1 MNIIDNYKRKQKIRN
16 MSIVMFSITLAIL
29 FSTILNQTWFWLSI
43 KSSVL
48 ESSWIKKNTNE
59 KSDLYIEK
67 NNATSNNIFSIK
79 NSNDLV
85 WVKSISLSIF
95 YNDENINLESK
106 ILKIDWWEM
115 IDLTKNNWYNTILIN
130 FKNTTNIKK
139 NEEIIQLVMKKNN
152 NWIENINIVWAN
164 FIDKDNV
171 NYNLSTSGISF

>member
-1 MNIIDNYKRKQKIRN
+1 
-16 MSIVMFSITLAIL
+16 MFWSH
-29 FSTILNQTWFWLSI
+29 
-43 KSSVL
+43 L
-48 ESSWIKKNTNE
+48 ELKNTNE

-139 NEEIIQLVMKKNN
+139 NEEIIQLVMKKII
-152 NWIENINIVWAN
+152 IELKI
-164 FIDKDNV
+164 
-171 NYNLSTSGISF
+171 